1 MAVGNSLLG
10 AHSTIP
16 PGRRI
21 VRQYH
26 NATSSAVA
34 DTTTTPDL
42 ELPTSMTTTQI
53 TNDASSWE
61 ASPSMGKTETDRTD
75 EPTFVATPDQSLPST
90 VLETT
95 PVEQTT
101 PIYSAPLLTSPMES
115 TLQTS
120 TKRITPARH
129 VYNHGQHYD
138 EPSTTHHLHFDN
150 RKHEQI
156 TIPEFQY
163 SHGGRRADPT
173 AFAHLYSF
181 NLFLFLSFFTPSP
194 HRFLCFVYFIN
205 FPDLVDFSTF
215 HHFHRFIHFLNILN
229 SPNFLSFFSFLTF
242 LRLFSFLSFS
252 HFLSLAHFLSHLSPL
267 DCFNTETA
275 TADIE
280 HTQSPPATSVS
291 TLATASRSST
301 STNLTTATGP
311 KQPAITAQSSEA
323 LAKPTSPNTDHQKT
337 AESTLSGLGTLS
349 TSSAA
354 AASGIANKAYQLQT
368 DVAVI
373 TEIGAQ
379 PTQNATL
386 TTAPDTRS
394 SIITESASLTQ
405 ASTKETSNQ
414 QTTNSSFRSKLSTQ
428 AGSPTNPKATR
439 TSGTPTTGST
449 PDSPNDVF
457 ANTGYHQ
464 TTKQKATI
472 AGAAV
477 GAIGFTGFLGV
488 AIFKLSSRMG
498 RKMSRDKY
506 RRWAKSRR
514 SRPTSRNDDNKAS
527 QEKHTT
533 DYARESLCREG
544 PSVRSIGWA
553 PQEHGLQDYE
563 PQAYEWQQYQ
573 TQDYQFQDYE
583 PPDHQPQDYESQSCS
598 S

>member
-61 ASPSMGKTETDRTD
+61 ASPSMGKTGIGRTD
-75 EPTFVATPDQSLPST
+75 EPTLVATPDQSLPST

-120 TKRITPARH
+120 ASTSATTEQSEQITPARH
-129 VYNHGQHYD
+129 VYNHGQHYG

-150 RKHEQI
+150 RKHEQ
-156 TIPEFQY
+156 TTSPEFQY

-173 AFAHLYSF
+173 AFAHLYSLNF
-181 NLFLFLSFFTPSP
+181 FLFLSFFNPSP

-205 FPDLVDFSTF
+205 FADLVDFSTF
-215 HHFHRFIHFLNILN
+215 LHFHRFIHFLNILN

-242 LRLFSFLSFS
+242 LSFFRFLSFA
-252 HFLSLAHFLSHLSPL
+252 HFLSLAHFLSHPSPL
-267 DCFNTETA
+267 NCFKYAEFTTNQEYPIPTSNLSLDPGHSES
-275 TADIE
+275 IVNINKS
-280 HTQSPPATSVS
+280 HYSYRTQ
-291 TLATASRSST
+291 
-301 STNLTTATGP
+301 TTVHHS
-311 KQPAITAQSSEA
+311 QA

-368 DVAVI
+368 DVAVL
-373 TEIGAQ
+373 TEISAQ

-428 AGSPTNPKATR
+428 AGSTTNPKATG

-488 AIFKLSSRMG
+488 AIFKLSSRYG
-498 RKMSRDKY
+498 R
-506 RRWAKSRR
+506 RRWHR
-514 SRPTSRNDDNKAS
+514 AS
-527 QEKHTT
+527 SST
-533 DYARESLCREG
+533 AS
-544 PSVRSIGWA
+544 
-553 PQEHGLQDYE
+553 
-563 PQAYEWQQYQ
+563 
-573 TQDYQFQDYE
+573 
-583 PPDHQPQDYESQSCS
+583 SQSSLEIRCAGLANDAVVHRHYM
-598 S
+598 